1 MLKQKE
7 LFTNSWGVNSGFKTL
22 VDELN
27 NLLPVSGRCE
37 KPLSTNKNLEYFR
50 RAQNAVY
57 DFFNN
62 GLCNKRGLFVEIFA
76 QNENYYIDKWNI
88 PTQSSFRY
96 FTKDLFLISIS
107 HPIIIILFFISFLK
121 ILFYPF
127 LVFKDI
133 FIYMLRALISKL

>member
-1 MLKQKE
+1 MYKQQE
-7 LFTNSWGVNSGFKTL
+7 LFTSNWGVNSGYKKL

-27 NLLPVSGRCE
+27 ALLPMSGRCE

-76 QNENYYIDKWNI
+76 ENADYYIDKWNI
-88 PTQSSFRY
+88 PTMNSFRY
-96 FTKDLFLISIS
+96 FNKDSWEMWEDQIEKIFT
-107 HPIIIILFFISFLK
+107 PIVIKAAKEQK
-121 ILFYPF
+121 IL
-127 LVFKDI
+127 
-133 FIYMLRALISKL
+133 

>member
-27 NLLPVSGRCE
+27 ALLPMSGRCE

-76 QNENYYIDKWNI
+76 ENKDYYIDKWNI
-88 PTQSSFRY
+88 PTQKSFRY
-96 FTKDLFLISIS
+96 FTKDSWSMWEDQIEKIFT
-107 HPIIIILFFISFLK
+107 PIVIK
-121 ILFYPF
+121 AAKEQG
-127 LVFKDI
+127 LV
-133 FIYMLRALISKL
+133 

>member
-7 LFTNSWGVNSGFKTL
+7 LFTTSWGVNSGFKTL

-27 NLLPVSGRCE
+27 NLLPMSGRCE
-37 KPLSTNKNLEYFR
+37 KPLSTNKNLETFR

-96 FTKDLFLISIS
+96 FTKDSWEMWEDQIEKIFT
-107 HPIIIILFFISFLK
+107 PIVIK
-121 ILFYPF
+121 AAKEQG
-127 LVFKDI
+127 LV
-133 FIYMLRALISKL
+133 

>member
-27 NLLPVSGRCE
+27 NLLPMSGRCE

-96 FTKDLFLISIS
+96 FTKDSWEMWEDQIEKIFT
-107 HPIIIILFFISFLK
+107 PIVIK
-121 ILFYPF
+121 AAKEQG
-127 LVFKDI
+127 LV
-133 FIYMLRALISKL
+133 

>member
-7 LFTNSWGVNSGFKTL
+7 LFTTSWGVNSGFKTL

-37 KPLSTNKNLEYFR
+37 KALSANKNLEYFR

-96 FTKDLFLISIS
+96 FTKDSWEMWEDQIEKIFT
-107 HPIIIILFFISFLK
+107 PIVIK
-121 ILFYPF
+121 AAKEQG
-127 LVFKDI
+127 LV
-133 FIYMLRALISKL
+133 